1 MRLEI
6 GQNIDN
12 TRVRLNFKKGN
23 YQLDYMPSYEIQAS
37 KADEFV
43 SKYNEQANKLK
54 KVTLLSV
61 IISTL
66 FGGIIGSSLKG
77 KFWLPAGILT
87 GMLAGFGIGAAISS
101 NKKNKLMDEYGVKQ
115 FEDLEI

>member
-1 MRLEI
+1 MKLEI

-12 TRVRLNFKKGN
+12 TRVRLNFRKGD
-23 YQLDYMPSYEIQAS
+23 YQPEYMPSYEIQAS

-43 SKYNEQANKLK
+43 SRYNEQSSKLK

-66 FGGIIGSSLKG
+66 FGGTIGASLKG
-77 KFWLPAGILT
+77 KFWFPAGLLT
-87 GMLAGFGIGAAISS
+87 GIFTGLGIGAAISS

-115 FEDLEI
+115 FKEEN

>member
-1 MRLEI
+1 MKLEI

-12 TRVRLNFKKGN
+12 TRVRLNFRKGD
-23 YQLDYMPSYEIQAS
+23 YKPDYMPSYEINAA

-43 SKYNEQANKLK
+43 LKYNEQSSKLK

-61 IISTL
+61 IISTI

-77 KFWLPAGILT
+77 KFWLPTGIIT
-87 GMLAGFGIGAAISS
+87 GIMAGFGIGAAISS
-101 NKKNKLMDEYGVKQ
+101 NTKNKLMDEYGVKQ
-115 FEDLEI
+115 FQEEQ